1 MPKIKLPTSS
11 PHIDMTPMVDLFSL
25 LLTFF
30 MLTTSFKPTEVAVI
44 DTPASISEKQAPDN
58 NIMTISISKV
68 NKLYFNID
76 NGIDTSRH
84 YRIETLKKMGEYY
97 KIVFTPKELAKFEK
111 LSGFGFPIQAMKA
124 WINAADQKARDEIQ
138 ATLEKDKK
146 DGIPIDSTD
155 NQFSNWILFARTAN
169 PDLQVAIKADL
180 ETEYEIV
187 KKVLDILQEKQVNK
201 FNLVTNMEKVEVK
214 MEDIK

>member
-155 NQFSNWILFARTAN
+155 NQ
-169 PDLQVAIKADL
+169 LQVAIKADL